1 MMNRS
6 QVIFGT
12 IVAMVAGIAVAADW
26 PQFRGPEQSGIAEHA
41 NPPIRWGLS
50 ENIRW
55 TADLPGRGLS
65 SPIVA
70 GNRVILT
77 AASGLNQTRLHVLS
91 FDANTGKLRWER
103 QFWATGQTT
112 CHPKTCMAAP
122 TPLAA
127 DGCVF
132 ALFATGDLVCLD
144 ENGDLQWVR
153 TLTTDYPANSNLVGR
168 ASSPIFHDG
177 LVIVLMESHG
187 ESLLLGIDA
196 KTGQNRWKTAR
207 PREINYSTPLLVTRN
222 GRTDLVVQ
230 AQGGLTGYVP
240 STGIKRWRFDD
251 EKVSA
256 MASPVVAGDLLLG
269 TGAGTV
275 ALRITDSATP
285 DVVWRAPK
293 LICNTA
299 TPVVTRDRIFA
310 IRDNGV
316 LQCANVADGTEVWSQ
331 RVRGEFSSSPVAA
344 RDALYL
350 VNENG
355 LTTVMRIGDKPER
368 LAANDLADPMLATP
382 AISGSCLFMRSDRH
396 LYCIGGAAK

>member
-1 MMNRS
+1 MNRP
-6 QVIFGT
+6 QMIFGAL
-12 IVAMVAGIAVAADW
+12 VAIAAGIAVAADW
-26 PQFRGPEQSGIAEHA
+26 RQFRGPEQCGIAEHA
-41 NPPIRWGLS
+41 NPPIRWGPS

-55 TADLPGRGLS
+55 KADLPGRGLS

-70 GNRVILT
+70 GNQVYLT

-91 FDANTGKLRWER
+91 FDANTGAQRWER

-127 DGCVF
+127 DGRVV
-132 ALFATGDLVCLD
+132 ALFATGDLICLD
-144 ENGDLQWVR
+144 EDGGLQWVR
-153 TLTTDYPANSNLVGR
+153 SLSTDYPANSNLVGR
-168 ASSPIFHDG
+168 ASSPIFHKG
-177 LVIVLMESHG
+177 LVVVLMESHG
-187 ESLLLGIDA
+187 QSLLLGIDA

-207 PREINYSTPLLVTRN
+207 PPENNYSTPVLVTRN

-240 STGIKRWRFDD
+240 STGIKRWQFDD

-293 LICNTA
+293 LHCNTA
-299 TPVVTRDRIFA
+299 TPIVSGERIFA

-316 LQCANVADGTEVWSQ
+316 LQCANVADGMEVWSQ

-344 RDALYL
+344 QDAIYL
-350 VNENG
+350 VNESG

-382 AISGSCLFMRSDRH
+382 AISGSCLFMRSDRS
-396 LYCIGGAAK
+396 LYCISSAAR